1 MPLFRVQLLD
11 APVVAMSLDTAGH
24 DPEHGN
30 LQGVAA
36 VKFHAGQ
43 VIDTFEASAGA
54 LLPAFPAFVGDAPLV
69 GFGLGPAAGFLGAV
83 GIGLGENPWDLQ
95 ELAALVVPRGADAS
109 LDALAR
115 ELGVASNLDET
126 TLGAAHVTLAVY
138 EALVR
143 RMRAQ
148 PVALLR
154 RQADLL
160 GRAQSPLA
168 ELISAIA
175 DAPTTATGGPMSGV
189 DQRDIQRR
197 LERPRPIGSP
207 KPPQPLDPDE
217 LTRLLA
223 TDGPFAAAFPRYEPR
238 LEQIAMTHA
247 VARAFGDRS
256 EQGAPHHLVVEGGTG
271 IGKSVAYLLPAVLF
285 ALRNN
290 VRVVISTNTINLQ
303 EQLIGKDIPDLINVL
318 SSVPDLDLSEFR
330 YTQMKGKANYLC
342 LRRWEAMA
350 NSDLV
355 GTEDARM
362 LARTIG
368 WLQETRTGDRA
379 ELGLHG
385 HDLSTWDRMSAT
397 GFGTCT
403 GAREGACFYRHARD
417 QAAAAHLVVVNHAL
431 LLSNM
436 QVDGSI
442 LPDFD
447 YLIIDEAHNLEQE
460 ATHQFGFRVSQTT
473 VEELVE
479 RLGNIVHSLGNVV
492 RISPLEES
500 PREDVQRRMEEAQL
514 PLYEVRDAWAQLVAR
529 LTSFADESR
538 GQGVGDDGELRITS
552 GLRAQPA
559 WSEIEIAWD
568 AFERIA
574 ERSAERGEGLY
585 RAMEELSADVVP
597 GLEDLKGALAE
608 WVGDQTEARG
618 RVAGFVSDPDTQTV
632 YWLGRAAGPLTM
644 NGAPLEVGSRLHDDL
659 FGEKA
664 SVVLTSATLAVSGEF
679 AHVRERL
686 GIEDTQELCLGSP
699 FDYKKAALLAL
710 PTDVPEPSAA
720 GYGDAVAQIVARL
733 ALEAGGRTLA
743 LFTSHSGIR
752 NTAAALRKVL
762 PAKGI
767 EVLAQGV
774 DGTPQQ
780 MLASFQ
786 ENPKAV
792 LLGTSSFWE
801 GVDIANNAMKVLVV
815 ARLPFNVPSEPV
827 FAARSD
833 LYEQPFMRFAV
844 PQAVLRFR
852 QGFGRLIRNKNDHG
866 VVVVLDSRITS
877 KPYGRSFLASV
888 PPATTLR
895 APWAEVMDGIHDW
908 LAAPVGG

>member
-1 MPLFRVQLLD
+1 MRLFRVQPLD
-11 APVVAMSLDTAGH
+11 APLVAMSLDTAGH
-24 DPEHGN
+24 DAEHGL

-43 VIDTFEASAGA
+43 VIDTFESDAAG
-54 LLPAFPAFVGDAPLV
+54 LFPAFPAFVGDAPLV
-69 GFGLGPAAGFLGAV
+69 GFELGPAAGFLGAV

-115 ELGVASNLDET
+115 ELGIASTLDET
-126 TLGAAHVTLAVY
+126 ALGAAHVTLAVY
-138 EALVR
+138 EALVQ

-168 ELISAIA
+168 ELVSAIA

-217 LTRLLA
+217 ITRLLA
-223 TDGPFAAAFPRYEPR
+223 VDGPFAAAFPRYEPR
-238 LEQIAMTHA
+238 LEQIAMTRA
-247 VARAFGDRS
+247 VAKAFGDRE

-355 GTEDARM
+355 GTEDARL

-385 HDLSTWDRMSAT
+385 HDLMTWDRMSAT
-397 GFGTCT
+397 AFGTCP

-447 YLIIDEAHNLEQE
+447 YLIVDEAHNLEQE

-479 RLGNIVHSLGNVV
+479 RLGNVVHSLGNVV
-492 RISPLEES
+492 RISSLEES

-514 PLYEVRDAWAQLVAR
+514 PLYEVRDAWAQLVAK
-529 LTSFADESR
+529 LIAFADESR
-538 GQGVGDDGELRITS
+538 GQGVGDDGELRITA

-568 AFERIA
+568 AFEHIA
-574 ERSAERGEGLY
+574 ERSAERGEALY

-597 GLEDLKGALAE
+597 SLEDLKGALAE
-608 WVGDQTEARG
+608 WVGDQAEARG
-618 RVAGFVSDPDTQTV
+618 RVAGFVSDPDAQMV

-659 FGEKA
+659 FGEMA

-679 AHVRERL
+679 GHVRERL

-720 GYGDAVAQIVARL
+720 GYGGAVAEIVARL

-752 NTAAALRKVL
+752 TTAAALRKVL

-767 EVLAQGV
+767 KVLAQGV

-780 MLASFQ
+780 LLAGFQ
-786 ENPKAV
+786 EDPKAV

-815 ARLPFNVPSEPV
+815 ARLPFNVPTEPV

-852 QGFGRLIRNKNDHG
+852 QGFGRLIRNKSDHG

-888 PPATTLR
+888 PPATTLSG
-895 APWAEVMDGIHDW
+895 PWTEVMSGIHDW
-908 LAAPVGG
+908 LAAPVGE